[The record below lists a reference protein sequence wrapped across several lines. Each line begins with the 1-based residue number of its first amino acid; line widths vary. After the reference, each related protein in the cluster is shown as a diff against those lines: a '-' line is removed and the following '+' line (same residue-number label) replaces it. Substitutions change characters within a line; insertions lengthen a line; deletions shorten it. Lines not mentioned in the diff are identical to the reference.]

1 MMRKGVL
8 CKVILLGLL
17 LCGLG
22 SLTPAWG
29 QPFMLDGTHWSGIS
43 YDAKVGYVKGL
54 GNMADFE
61 VQAGGS
67 KTSRGYC
74 LAYNLVQEM
83 RNKTIEAIVKEVDQY
98 YLENPGDTQKTVL
111 EVIMRR
117 AAKLCPPETK
127 K

>member
-1 MMRKGVL
+1 MGM
-8 CKVILLGLL
+8 L

-22 SLTPAWG
+22 TLTPAWG
-29 QPFMLDGTHWSGIS
+29 QPSLLDGTHWSGIS
-43 YDAKVGYVKGL
+43 YDAKVGYVKGV

-83 RNKTIEAIVKEVDQY
+83 KNKTIEAIVKEMDQY
-98 YLENPGDTQKTVL
+98 YLENPGDTKNGPGSN
-111 EVIMRR
+111 
-117 AAKLCPPETK
+117 AAAGCQALPS
-127 K
+127 